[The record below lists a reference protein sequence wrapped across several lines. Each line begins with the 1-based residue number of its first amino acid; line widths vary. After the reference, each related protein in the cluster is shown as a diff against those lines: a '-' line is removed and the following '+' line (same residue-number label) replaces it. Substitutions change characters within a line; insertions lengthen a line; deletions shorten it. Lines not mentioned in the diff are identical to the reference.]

1 MAGSDNA
8 DLPQRL
14 LILPGEILTKIMS
27 FAVASKEPFHLELF
41 IKMARDP
48 QRYQAKKYRPL
59 SQKRYAWIDTK
70 EEHNRRN
77 PTSAPALSRTWW
89 LDLLPATQHE
99 HYLDWLM
106 VNGTSRALRECGKP
120 AFFREKLLI
129 LSSHFLVALR
139 EVKVK
144 RMRAFDR
151 TLIISCV
158 QDIVVPIG
166 QSGLTTWVM
175 LHKYHFLENLQ
186 TLTVYTPS
194 ESENVVQLNPS
205 EKMVVASPPEALL
218 ATLKSL
224 GLRADLILKV
234 HESHLSPEGGVFAS
248 IHDQV
253 LANIQSNVC
262 PMLDNLLRLRGPKK
276 VP

>member
-8 DLPQRL
+8 DPPQRL
-14 LILPGEILTKIMS
+14 SILLLPGEILTKIMS
-27 FAVASKEPFHLELF
+27 FAVASNEPFHLEMF

-48 QRYQAKKYRPL
+48 QRYQAEKERPL
-59 SQKRYAWIDTK
+59 TQKRYDWVDTK
-70 EEHNRRN
+70 EEYDRRN
-77 PTSAPALSRTWW
+77 PTSAPALSRAWW
-89 LDLLPATQHE
+89 FDLLPATQHE
-99 HYLDWLM
+99 HYLDRLM

-139 EVKVK
+139 EGKVN
-144 RMRAFDR
+144 RMRPFDR

-158 QDIVVPIG
+158 QDIVVPIPG
-166 QSGLTTWVM
+166 QSSLTTWIM
-175 LHKYHFLENLQ
+175 LHKYHFLENLK
-186 TLTVYTPS
+186 TLTVYTPLN
-194 ESENVVQLNPS
+194 SENVIQLHPS

-224 GLRADLILKV
+224 GLRADLTLKV
-234 HESHLSPEGGVFAS
+234 CEGHFDPELKEQVIAS
-248 IHDQV
+248 
-253 LANIQSNVC
+253 IQSNVC